1 MADGHSGLK
10 VYIAASFRHLHAAR
24 LLGRAIRAMGYGLLD
39 WTELAKPPEGLT
51 PAERRAWMDT
61 DHGGEVFA
69 FCERACREADFVV
82 YLGASGQDAGVEVG
96 LARAWGVPV
105 LGIRGPL
112 EAPGLMLYGAAS
124 VWVESVEA
132 ALNLLEQTTEWAG
145 RRAARRRGRPERMRP
160 NLCGAYWRN
169 GRKDMARKKRVIPA
183 TREET
188 RDWLYKS
195 VRSAPRPLPA
205 GRFPLLMRQVEAEG
219 CPHAL

>member
-145 RRAARRRGRPERMRP
+145 RRSGAPQGASGADAPEPVRRLLAKWEKGH
-160 NLCGAYWRN
+160 GA
-169 GRKDMARKKRVIPA
+169 
-183 TREET
+183 
-188 RDWLYKS
+188 
-195 VRSAPRPLPA
+195 
-205 GRFPLLMRQVEAEG
+205 
-219 CPHAL
+219 